1 MDNNLENKVRT
12 CNNCQINRKNPPEA
26 PLHPWQWPSRPWERI
41 HIDYDGPFLG
51 KMFLIMVDGY
61 SKWLE
66 VHPTNVATSR
76 ATIEKLRSIFAIHG
90 LPKTIV
96 SDNGS
101 NFCSEEFEE
110 FLAKNGIHH
119 RRTAPYHPASNGLA
133 ERAVQTFKEGM
144 KKMSN
149 KECLETRVSRF
160 LFKYRI
166 MPHSTTGIA
175 PAEMLMSRT
184 PRSRLDVLHPDVRQR
199 VQDQQK
205 KQKEL
210 RDQHAVDQQLRPGDL
225 VYSREYGKQQKW
237 CPGVINTQT
246 VPVSYTIQL
255 EDDREVHR
263 HQDQVIHRETPE
275 ENENDVM
282 DPDINQQPVP
292 DQQVVSEE
300 NAVPAAR
307 YRQRDR
313 QTQDYYS

>member
-1 MDNNLENKVRT
+1 
-12 CNNCQINRKNPPEA
+12 
-26 PLHPWQWPSRPWERI
+26 
-41 HIDYDGPFLG
+41 
-51 KMFLIMVDGY
+51 MFLIMVDAY
-61 SKWLE
+61 SKWHE
-66 VHPTNVATSR
+66 VHPTNVETSR
-76 ATIEKLRSIFAIHG
+76 ATIEKLRSTFAIHG

-110 FLAKNGIHH
+110 FLAKNGIHY

-149 KECLETRVSRF
+149 KESLETRGSRF

-166 MPHSTTGIA
+166 TPHSTTGIA
-175 PAEMLMSRT
+175 PAEMLMSRK

-199 VQDQQK
+199 VQNQQM

-210 RDQHAVDQQLRPGDL
+210 HDQHAVDRQLRPGDL
-225 VYSREYGKQQKW
+225 VYSREFGKQQKW

-246 VPVSYTIQL
+246 GPVSYTIQL
-255 EDDREVHR
+255 EDDREIRR
-263 HQDQVIHRETPE
+263 HQDQVIQRETPE
-275 ENENDVM
+275 ENENDVI
-282 DPDINQQPVP
+282 DPDLNQQPVP

-307 YRQRDR
+307 YISAKR
-313 QTQDYYS
+313 QTYTGLLFVSNYINFTV